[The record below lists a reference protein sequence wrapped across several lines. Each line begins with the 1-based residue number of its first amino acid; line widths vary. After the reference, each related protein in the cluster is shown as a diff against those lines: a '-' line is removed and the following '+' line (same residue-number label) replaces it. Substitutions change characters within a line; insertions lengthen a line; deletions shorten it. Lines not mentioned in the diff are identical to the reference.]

1 MVNSGE
7 LILNKAQQNVVAQD
21 LQEGNRMV
29 QVHGVLRGKDIFI
42 AAENWSKSVGKG
54 ELVTW

>member
-1 MVNSGE
+1 M
-7 LILNKAQQNVVAQD
+7 I
-21 LQEGNRMV
+21 